1 MFVSSRQLC
10 AGALM
15 LLASLSLTA
24 CLGPPDTSAE
34 LFQDYRDRLERVLD
48 TDFPVAE
55 RTLPVEVYPRS
66 KVLLRDVAELKINL
80 LDFLGLTDCE
90 LNRLVGFRNSS
101 LGKMMP
107 ASQKW
112 LYEQQ
117 FLSLGEACLTTLESQ
132 EEEADLAVELRQ
144 ALASKREEIRNVAW
158 NATWAGPE
166 WQALMSQKEG
176 GFELGFQAGDW
187 VELSLALSSF
197 AEWSARPE
205 SASINAD
212 SLEALNRRLLTYPM
226 VGRLLVSTEEA
237 SAQMGA
243 IVEGLRRRLAER
255 PLCVS
260 GAPTER
266 SRILQNVLVNI
277 YIVRV
282 QPYLAQLEKARREW
296 LPPLQRSYEHLQ
308 GDQSVALR
316 AFAQR
321 YLQEGESSLWREFRH
336 TAAAH
341 AAVWTEMLAQCGM
354 APGNRGAMT
363 SDDRQTR

>member
-1 MFVSSRQLC
+1 MFVFSHRYWTATLT
-10 AGALM
+10 
-15 LLASLSLTA
+15 LLAMLSLTA

-48 TDFPVAE
+48 TDFPTAD

-80 LDFLGLTDCE
+80 LDFLGLTGCE

-117 FLSLGEACLTTLESQ
+117 FLSLGDACLTTLEAQ
-132 EEEADLAVELRQ
+132 DEEADLALELRR
-144 ALASKREEIRNVAW
+144 ALASKRDEIGDVAW

-176 GFELGFQAGDW
+176 GFDLDFQAGDW
-187 VELSLALSSF
+187 AELSLALSAL

-205 SASINAD
+205 SPGLDAD

-226 VGRLLVSTEEA
+226 VGRLLFSAEEA
-237 SAQMGA
+237 SAEMGA
-243 IVEGLRRRLAER
+243 IVEGLKRWLAER
-255 PLCVS
+255 PLCVN
-260 GAPTER
+260 GAPSER

-277 YIVRV
+277 YSARV
-282 QPYLAQLEKARREW
+282 QPYLAQLEKARRDW
-296 LPPLQRSYEHLQ
+296 LPPLQRSYDQLHGE
-308 GDQSVALR
+308 QSVALQD
-316 AFAQR
+316 FARR
-321 YLQEGESSLWREFRH
+321 YLQEGESSLWWEFRH
-336 TAAAH
+336 NAAAH
-341 AAVWTEMLAQCGM
+341 AAIWTEMLAQCGLE
-354 APGNRGAMT
+354 PGSR
-363 SDDRQTR
+363 